1 MVVTELNG
9 EVLILSAEDSL
20 LDTIKEY
27 DDNAKIVEITDE
39 EYYNNRSDLVA
50 MRELVMQKLGEMEQ
64 N

>member
-9 EVLILSAEDSL
+9 EVLILSADDSL

>member
-9 EVLILSAEDSL
+9 EVLILSADDSL
-20 LDTIKEY
+20 FDTIKEY
-27 DDNAKIVEITDE
+27 DDNAKIVELTDE

>member
-9 EVLILSAEDSL
+9 EVLILSADDSL

-27 DDNAKIVEITDE
+27 DDNAKIVELTDE

>member
-9 EVLILSAEDSL
+9 EVLILSADDSL
-20 LDTIKEY
+20 LDTIREY
-27 DDNAKIVEITDE
+27 DDNAKIVELTDE